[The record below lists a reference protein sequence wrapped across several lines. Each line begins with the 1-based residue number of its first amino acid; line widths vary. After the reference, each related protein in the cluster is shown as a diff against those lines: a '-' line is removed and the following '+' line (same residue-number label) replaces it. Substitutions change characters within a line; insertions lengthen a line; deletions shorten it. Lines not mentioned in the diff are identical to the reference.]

1 MYKYYIS
8 ELDIKKINITKL
20 NKIFE
25 TKYENNLILL
35 SKKGKYELN
44 NGDVLFYIIN
54 DNDKEDTIV
63 RNYLEKYTLFISKL
77 NFKKVYMD
85 NIDNNCI
92 EINIEK
98 FIYKESDS
106 INTRLI
112 VEKVNNKIND
122 VYIQSNLEYDNYS
135 LKEDIS
141 YLLSKI
147 I

>member
-8 ELDIKKINITKL
+8 ELEIKHINTKKL
-20 NKIFE
+20 DNKL
-25 TKYENNLILL
+25 KRSVENNRILL

>member
-8 ELDIKKINITKL
+8 ELDIKKINISKL
-20 NKIFE
+20 NKIFQM
-25 TKYENNLILL
+25 KYESNLILL

>member
-8 ELDIKKINITKL
+8 ELDIKKINISKL
-20 NKIFE
+20 NKIFQ
-25 TKYENNLILL
+25 TNYESNLILL

-54 DNDKEDTIV
+54 DNDKEDKIV

-77 NFKKVYMD
+77 NFKKVCMD

-112 VEKVNNKIND
+112 VEKFNNKIND

>member
-8 ELDIKKINITKL
+8 ELDIKKINISKL
-20 NKIFE
+20 NKIFK
-25 TKYENNLILL
+25 TKYESNLILL

-54 DNDKEDTIV
+54 DNDQEDTIV